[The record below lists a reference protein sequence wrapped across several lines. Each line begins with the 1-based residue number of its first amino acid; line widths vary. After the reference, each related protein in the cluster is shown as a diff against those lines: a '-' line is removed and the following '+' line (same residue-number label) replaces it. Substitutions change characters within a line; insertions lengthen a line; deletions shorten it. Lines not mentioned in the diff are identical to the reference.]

1 MDIHECTRTARTDKH
16 MHVHTSL
23 KTEGVFTGF
32 KALMSQKLISLEA
45 SVTVVLS
52 WEYSHTRTHNC
63 LSIKLMELGQWRSMN
78 GQCDYSTWDH
88 AVQALDV
95 LLGNAALRAN
105 FVNEARNKP
114 DHWIGHVAVLGVLEP
129 ALSVEALCNAAGDA
143 AKHTR
148 KGGSSSDGI
157 QYVVQFGF
165 GDLTCWQKW
174 DWEW

>member
-1 MDIHECTRTARTDKH
+1 MN
-16 MHVHTSL
+16 
-23 KTEGVFTGF
+23 
-32 KALMSQKLISLEA
+32 
-45 SVTVVLS
+45 SV
-52 WEYSHTRTHNC
+52 
-63 LSIKLMELGQWRSMN
+63 I
-78 GQCDYSTWDH
+78 TWDH

-114 DHWIGHVAVLGVLEP
+114 DHRIGHVAVLGVLEP
-129 ALSVEALCNAAGDA
+129 AFSVEALCNAAGDA

-148 KGGSSSDGI
+148 NGGSSSDGI
-157 QYVVQFGF
+157 QNMIQFEF